1 MFHLF
6 RLLIFGLIWLLCEN
20 FYRTTVAFT
29 IFLSMHMI
37 ETLEDRHKYLSIVVP
52 CFNEEESL
60 LLFYEETAK
69 IIAELNQTVEFI
81 FVDDGS
87 KDKTLEILRQLASK
101 DKQVHYVSFSRNFG
115 KEAAMLAGLEASQG
129 KYIVMLDADLQ
140 HPPSLIPEML
150 KEITNEEYDCVV
162 AKRTRKGDPI
172 LKTFLAKIFYRIISV
187 LAGIKIPNG
196 AGDFRLMTNAYVKAI
211 LRLEERN
218 RFSKGIYPWIGFR
231 TKYMEYENVERVAGI
246 TKWSFFKLFSYSLDG
261 ITAFSTKLLSFAAVM
276 GIISSFASIIIF
288 IMLIIRKLFL
298 GVSVDGWTTIV
309 CLIVFFSGVIL
320 LSIGILGQY
329 MAKMYTEIK
338 HRPHFIVKEAR

>member
-1 MFHLF
+1 
-6 RLLIFGLIWLLCEN
+6 
-20 FYRTTVAFT
+20 
-29 IFLSMHMI
+29 MHAV
-37 ETLEDRHKYLSIVVP
+37 ETLEDRHKYLSVVVP

-60 LLFYEETAK
+60 LLFYEETSK
-69 IIAELNQTVEFI
+69 ILAQLNQTVEFI

-87 KDKTLEILRQLASK
+87 EDKTLEILRQLSSK
-101 DKQVHYVSFSRNFG
+101 DNQVHYISFSRNFG
-115 KEAAMLAGLEASQG
+115 KEAAMLAGLESAQG
-129 KYIVMLDADLQ
+129 KYVAMLDADLQ

-172 LKTFLAKIFYRIISV
+172 LRTFFAKIFYCIISK

-211 LRLEERN
+211 LKLEERN
-218 RFSKGIYPWIGFR
+218 RFSKGIYPWIGFK
-231 TKYMEYENVERVAGI
+231 TKYIEYENVERMAGV

-261 ITAFSTKLLSFAAVM
+261 ITAFSTKLLSFAVIM
-276 GIISSFASIIIF
+276 GIISFFASIIIF
-288 IMLIIRKLFL
+288 ITAIMRKLFL

-309 CLIVFFSGVIL
+309 CLIVFFSGNIL

-329 MAKMYTEIK
+329 IAKMYTEIK
-338 HRPHFIVKEAR
+338 RRPHFIVKEAQ